1 MPRSARIIADEG
13 FYHLLNRGNGQ
24 QQVFQKAGDY
34 QAFLQLLAQTQQEFN
49 LELFAYCLMP
59 NHFHLLVKV
68 QKSQDLS
75 RGMQWF
81 MTTHVRRYHR
91 HYRSSGHLWQ
101 GRYKSFAIEDDDHFL
116 TVARYIEGNPV
127 RAGLVGTALD
137 WEWSSHQRRCK
148 LLRGLAPQVPVPV
161 RDETAERGQSLAKE
175 GLSPAIPTIAAWP
188 IAVETN
194 WTEFVDM
201 PLTGRELAKTR
212 RLVARQR
219 SAG

>member
-1 MPRSARIIADEG
+1 
-13 FYHLLNRGNGQ
+13 
-24 QQVFQKAGDY
+24 
-34 QAFLQLLAQTQQEFN
+34 
-49 LELFAYCLMP
+49 MP

-188 IAVETN
+188 LAVETN

-212 RLVARQR
+212 RLVVRQR

>member
-1 MPRSARIIADEG
+1 
-13 FYHLLNRGNGQ
+13 
-24 QQVFQKAGDY
+24 
-34 QAFLQLLAQTQQEFN
+34 
-49 LELFAYCLMP
+49 
-59 NHFHLLVKV
+59 
-68 QKSQDLS
+68 
-75 RGMQWF
+75 
-81 MTTHVRRYHR
+81 
-91 HYRSSGHLWQ
+91 
-101 GRYKSFAIEDDDHFL
+101 
-116 TVARYIEGNPV
+116 
-127 RAGLVGTALD
+127 
-137 WEWSSHQRRCK
+137 
-148 LLRGLAPQVPVPV
+148 VPAPV

>member
-1 MPRSARIIADEG
+1 MPRSARKIADEG
-13 FYHLLNRGNGQ
+13 IYHLLNRGNGQ
-24 QQVFQKAGDY
+24 QQVFKKEGDY
-34 QAFLQLLAQTQQEFN
+34 QAFLHLLGQAQQEFN

-68 QKSQDLS
+68 QKSEDLS

-101 GRYKSFAIEDDDHFL
+101 GRYKSFGIEDDEHFL

-127 RAGLVGTALD
+127 RAGLVDTALN
-137 WEWSSHQRRCK
+137 WEWSSHQRRCE
-148 LLRGLAPQVPVPV
+148 LIRGLAPQVPVPLE
-161 RDETAERGQSLAKE
+161 DEAAERGQSLLTE
-175 GLSPAIPTIAAWP
+175 GLSLLIATWP
-188 IAVETN
+188 IPVETN

-219 SAG
+219 SEG